1 MSAPA
6 AIDFTYRYAFP
17 SAVGETERGFGLRLA
32 TCGARQEQPYFFEG
46 RLLRPRE
53 VGEML
58 LVLSNVVRTHFFLPR
73 PPNLDPVVTSGDSM
87 LRFEGFSGCCG
98 VYARVDLP
106 AEGFE
111 AERQGHGTTNV
122 EFNTPLRTTLAR
134 LGEQDGARLAVGSD
148 RVELERGEQCLV
160 ERKVKLPLRWIKGFS
175 DVQLYQP
182 SLTLKVEVSA
192 SEARQFLRVLPRVDP
207 PRRPSFAVA
216 SGSNLRLSQREAR
229 GSVRFSGTHRVKIL
243 EPLMTSAKS
252 LRIWADDETGVSGW
266 EVLLK
271 AGRFFL
277 LLSPQVNRGFSGEG
291 QALEKLAGN
300 RWQGALARVERV
312 LHWQSRLDAAELA
325 TESGFEVDEISA
337 ALAVLGARGLAGFDA
352 HQGAYFH
359 RELPFD
365 LERVEQLQPR
375 LKGARKL
382 LTEGKAR
389 ILTQSKAGTATEAD
403 VEVQGSDT
411 VHLVQLRASGDKCTC
426 PWFSKHLGQRGP
438 CKHVLAARILVEGE
452 TSKEEV

>member
-1 MSAPA
+1 
-6 AIDFTYRYAFP
+6 
-17 SAVGETERGFGLRLA
+17 
-32 TCGARQEQPYFFEG
+32 
-46 RLLRPRE
+46 
-53 VGEML
+53 
-58 LVLSNVVRTHFFLPR
+58 
-73 PPNLDPVVTSGDSM
+73 M

-122 EFNTPLRTTLAR
+122 DFNTPLRSALAR
-134 LGEQDGARLAVGSD
+134 LGERDVARLAVGCD
-148 RVELERGEQCLV
+148 RVELERGGESVV
-160 ERKVKLPLRWIKGFS
+160 EKKVKLPLRWIKGFS
-175 DVQLYQP
+175 EVQLYQP
-182 SLTLKVEVSA
+182 SLTPKIEVSA

-216 SGSNLRLSQREAR
+216 SGSTLRLSQREAP

-243 EPLMTSAKS
+243 EPLMTAAKS
-252 LRIWADDETGVSGW
+252 LRIWSNDETGVSGW

-277 LLSPQVNRGFSGEG
+277 LLSPEVNRGFSGEG

-300 RWQGALARVERV
+300 RWQAALVRVERA
-312 LHWQSRLDAAELA
+312 LKWQSRLDAAELA
-325 TESGFEVDEISA
+325 AESGFEVDEISA
-337 ALAVLGARGLAGFDA
+337 ALAVLGARGLTGFDA

-365 LERVEQLQPR
+365 LEQVEQLQPR

-389 ILTQSKAGTATEAD
+389 ILTQSKPGAAAD

-411 VHLVQLRASGDKCTC
+411 VHLVQLRTSGDKCTC

-452 TSKEEV
+452 TSEEEL